1 MKSVLGEGK
10 VISQKGFL
18 CGSDSKDSARNA
30 GDLVRSLA
38 GIPRVGFLGEGNGSP
53 LQYSCLKNSM
63 DIGAWQAT
71 AHGVSKS
78 WTGLSDYT
86 ASWTGPTVWVVLI
99 LEKAQAFIGWLP
111 L

>member
-1 MKSVLGEGK
+1 MA
-10 VISQKGFL
+10 I
-18 CGSDSKDSARNA
+18 
-30 GDLVRSLA
+30 
-38 GIPRVGFLGEGNGSP
+38 P

-63 DIGAWQAT
+63 DRGEWQAT

-78 WTGLSDYT
+78 LTGLRDYT
-86 ASWTGPTVWVVLI
+86 TSWTGPIHLVWVVLI

>member
-1 MKSVLGEGK
+1 MGGK
-10 VISQKGFL
+10 ILAIGFPG
-18 CGSDSKDSARNA
+18 GSEVKASAFDA
-30 GDLVRSLA
+30 GDLGLIPELGRS
-38 GIPRVGFLGEGNGSP
+38 LGEGNGSP

-86 ASWTGPTVWVVLI
+86 ASWTGPIVWVVLI